1 MFWYRITEEKD
12 IHGKG
17 VCPFLVA
24 KVYKNN
30 KKYKWGVVT

>member
-12 IHGKG
+12 VHEKG
-17 VCPFLVA
+17 VCPFFNT

-30 KKYKWGVVT
+30 KKI

>member
-24 KVYKNN
+24 MYSKEAASCSSCR
-30 KKYKWGVVT
+30 